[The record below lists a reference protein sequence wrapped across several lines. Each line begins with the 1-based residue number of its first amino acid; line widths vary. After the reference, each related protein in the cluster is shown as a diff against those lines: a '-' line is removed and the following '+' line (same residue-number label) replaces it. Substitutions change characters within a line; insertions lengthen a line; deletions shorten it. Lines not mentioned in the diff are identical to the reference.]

1 MKGMFEEC
9 NSLKFLDLTNFNT
22 RYVQN
27 MERMFKGCKSLISI
41 NLVIFMSE
49 MFEESSS
56 LTSMFISI

>member
-49 MFEESSS
+49 MFEECSS

>member
-49 MFEESSS
+49 MLEESSS